1 MLIRPPEFT
10 SLLGAN
16 QWQNIKIPPI
26 YLAFSLT
33 LIGITE
39 DPFSVMGQPIS

>member
-10 SLLGAN
+10 SLLRAN

-26 YLAFSLT
+26 YLYIMHSPIT
-33 LIGITE
+33 LIGIT
-39 DPFSVMGQPIS
+39 DVS